1 MVRGREKRATVFCV
15 CLERAEEFRPLCLS
29 VHPHTLPFPL
39 PLETVNIL
47 EDDALR
53 AGLKE
58 YSQWPTFP
66 QLYAGSELVGGC
78 DIMISMYQSGELT
91 QVLEVAMNQ

>member
-1 MVRGREKRATVFCV
+1 MREAKRGARFCV
-15 CLERAEEFRPLCLS
+15 CVYVVSRPPSPLTPSPSSLS
-29 VHPHTLPFPL
+29 PHT
-39 PLETVNIL
+39 ETVNIL